1 MAKLKVKNRYTI
13 RNIKKRLENEIR
25 IFMMDSCL
33 DMVKMTREVIEEYY
47 DGTLERFPGDYDKRI
62 EDYINKGRNMPL
74 IDTQTMYNGLD
85 YVIVKNNGSIQG
97 FVTTDVEYF
106 EKLDKGDNSII
117 AYNIT
122 SIAHD
127 KVIDKIIYRFNKF

>member
-1 MAKLKVKNRYTI
+1 MTKLKVKNRYAI
-13 RNIKKRLENEIR
+13 RNIKKRLENELR
-25 IFMMDSCL
+25 IFMIDSCL
-33 DMVKMTREVIEEYY
+33 DMVKMTRETIEDYY

-74 IDTQTMYNGLD
+74 IDTQAMYNGLD

>member
-1 MAKLKVKNRYTI
+1 MAKLKVKNRYAI

-25 IFMMDSCL
+25 MFMMDSCL

>member
-1 MAKLKVKNRYTI
+1 MAKLKIKNKYAI
-13 RNIKKRLENEIR
+13 RNVKRRLENELR

-85 YVIVKNNGSIQG
+85 YIIVKGNRSYTGY
-97 FVTTDVEYF
+97 VTTNAEYF

-127 KVIDKIIYRFNKF
+127 KVIDKIIYRFNKI

>member
-1 MAKLKVKNRYTI
+1 MAKLKVKNKYAI
-13 RNIKKRLENEIR
+13 RNVKRRLENELR

-85 YVIVKNNGSIQG
+85 YIIVKGNRSYTGY
-97 FVTTDVEYF
+97 VTTNAEYF

-127 KVIDKIIYRFNKF
+127 KVIDKIIYRFNKI